1 MDRDI
6 VRFFCTCSPFD
17 FYFYI
22 FIFFLDLDL
31 LFDFISKQIS
41 PSEIAAF
48 SALTS
53 PQKITNRSGIEKNP
67 HEYCFD
73 ALVHW
78 SRIEPKIN
86 HRHHLIE
93 YLKSTDDHNHA
104 ANLLESFSKD
114 DYVFPSREINGPK
127 KPVTISDL
135 LILKDHL
142 GPEYCHVVRF
152 LGMKNRKFVQI
163 CTDTPD
169 LKSRILTAMQSIQQ
183 LTRQKLCNAL
193 HYASRCDIIET
204 LNKSW
209 KQI

>member
-1 MDRDI
+1 MEL
-6 VRFFCTCSPFD
+6 F
-17 FYFYI
+17 
-22 FIFFLDLDL
+22 
-31 LFDFISKQIS
+31 FDFISKQIS
-41 PSEIAAF
+41 PSEIAAVCAF
-48 SALTS
+48 TS
-53 PQKITNRSGIEKNP
+53 PQKITNRSVLEKNP
-67 HEYCFD
+67 HEYCFN

-78 SRIEPKIN
+78 RRTEPKIN

-114 DYVFPSREINGPK
+114 DYVFTSGEINRPK
-127 KPVTISDL
+127 EPVTVGDL

-142 GPEYCHVVRF
+142 GPDYCHVVRF
-152 LGMKNRKFVQI
+152 LGMKHRKFVQI

-169 LKSRILTAMQSIQQ
+169 INSRILTAMQSIKQ

-204 LNKSW
+204 LNDRW
-209 KQI
+209 KQK